1 MNESNDGASLTR
13 VGATVNAPIKPKC
26 QNVGIVNSGG
36 GPRRAIGL
44 RGRDRRHILPAAA
57 EEPQVFDPLD
67 GLPMNVFTLRMAV
80 LLNVISIGLS
90 SAPEKS
96 KCRTGATGN
105 GASYLGRCDPA
116 RRVIA

>member
-1 MNESNDGASLTR
+1 MEGARGVPLAFA
-13 VGATVNAPIKPKC
+13 VE
-26 QNVGIVNSGG
+26 IV
-36 GPRRAIGL
+36 
-44 RGRDRRHILPAAA
+44 DILPAAT
-57 EEPQVFDPLD
+57 EEPQVFDPL
-67 GLPMNVFTLRMAV
+67 GLPMNVFTLRMDV

>member
-1 MNESNDGASLTR
+1 MEGARGVPLAFA
-13 VGATVNAPIKPKC
+13 VE
-26 QNVGIVNSGG
+26 IVDIYCPR
-36 GPRRAIGL
+36 PRRN
-44 RGRDRRHILPAAA
+44 RRSSTRST
-57 EEPQVFDPLD
+57 
-67 GLPMNVFTLRMAV
+67 GLPMNVFTFRMAV

-90 SAPEKS
+90 SAPETS